1 MDSEG
6 VHNWL
11 TNTPSPHAEG
21 GESDFHS
28 PSSPV
33 PYVDPETGDI
43 VTEVSSTSLGCYL
56 GFDGNTSHPIDLRA
70 RYNARHQYPAPPSP
84 VPASTVSSPTMNAL
98 IDDAALLDDDD
109 DDVSF
114 DEETGEPTRGRE
126 NGANGENGFDDSS
139 EEEED
144 DDEEEA
150 QRVSIVP
157 SSAPT

>member
-1 MDSEG
+1 
-6 VHNWL
+6 
-11 TNTPSPHAEG
+11 
-21 GESDFHS
+21 
-28 PSSPV
+28 
-33 PYVDPETGDI
+33 
-43 VTEVSSTSLGCYL
+43 
-56 GFDGNTSHPIDLRA
+56 
-70 RYNARHQYPAPPSP
+70 
-84 VPASTVSSPTMNAL
+84 MNAL

-150 QRVSIVP
+150 QRVSTVQLFRACLTNII
-157 SSAPT
+157 SRYGKTSL